1 MHDIT
6 KKIKEKIEKDDKLVH
21 IFGMKIQ
28 GVEKGYALVTMDVT
42 ETHLNAAMVCHG
54 AAILALADVA
64 FALASNSHGAL
75 ALALEI
81 SINYLRPAKVGD
93 KLKAICVEENVGKKT
108 GLYITKVLNQ
118 DEKLVAMM
126 KSTAYRFDEGYP
138 GV

>member
-1 MHDIT
+1 MHDIIR
-6 KKIKEKIEKDDKLVH
+6 KIREKVEKDDKLVG

-28 GVEKGYALVTMDVT
+28 EVESGYALVTMEVT

-54 AAILALADVA
+54 AAILAL
-64 FALASNSHGAL
+64 
-75 ALALEI
+75 EI
-81 SINYLRPAKVGD
+81 SINYVRPAKVGD
-93 KLKAICVEENVGKKT
+93 KLKAISQEENISKKT
-108 GLYITKVLNQ
+108 GLYITKVFNQ

>member
-6 KKIKEKIEKDDKLVH
+6 RKIKEKVEKDDKLVD
-21 IFGMKIQ
+21 IFGMQIQ
-28 GVEKGYALVTMDVT
+28 GVEKGYALVTMEIT

-64 FALASNSHGAL
+64 FALASNSHGTL

-93 KLKAICVEENVGKKT
+93 RLKAICIEENLGKKT

-118 DEKLVAMM
+118 DEKLVALM
-126 KSTAYRFDEGYP
+126 KSTAYRFDEIYP
-138 GV
+138 NL

>member
-1 MHDIT
+1 MQDIVR
-6 KKIKEKIEKDDKLVH
+6 KIKEKVEKDDKLVN
-21 IFGMKIQ
+21 IFGMKIHQ
-28 GVEKGYALVTMDVT
+28 VETGYALVTMEIN

-64 FALASNSHGAL
+64 FALASNSHGTL

-93 KLKAICVEENVGKKT
+93 KLKAICKEENLGKKT
-108 GLYITKVLNQ
+108 GLYITKVFNQ

-126 KSTAYRFDEGYP
+126 KSTAYRFEESYP
-138 GV
+138 GT